1 MLPPVTTAQMAPWR
15 GRQCEFEGMDASS
28 CCLNKCNKREEAI
41 YFPHCTV
48 GGINRFLKKLHL
60 QPTVSMLTRAAAW
73 PNGRPKVEEH
83 KSFAKLAHTL
93 TNIVQAKANIWTMPT
108 SEGHSALTWGSSPP
122 ST

>member
-1 MLPPVTTAQMAPWR
+1 MSYIHCRLLKRRNSSTQPTAATACDEIWAR
-15 GRQCEFEGMDASS
+15 VGS
-28 CCLNKCNKREEAI
+28 NI
-41 YFPHCTV
+41 IPH
-48 GGINRFLKKLHL
+48 RFLKKLHL